1 MAENPYAA
9 PRTRVED
16 VTTPP
21 ADGDFI
27 PEGRGVPAG
36 NGQPPA
42 STVTGRSVK
51 CDRLT

>member
-21 ADGDFI
+21 ADGDS
-27 PEGRGVPAG
+27 GSGGVSP
-36 NGQPPA
+36 
-42 STVTGRSVK
+42 
-51 CDRLT
+51 